1 MQAAIFITGLLITII
16 GIILI
21 AISLI
26 KMMGKGKGESAGI
39 VLIGPI
45 PIVWGSSS
53 RALILAVIMTIFAL
67 IIIALLWSFGIAGGQ
82 P

>member
-1 MQAAIFITGLLITII
+1 MQAATFITGLLITII